1 MHQNVLLL
9 MSTST
14 FPILVILL
22 TGDAAASASITSSTS
37 LVSGLTFAGAA
48 GGASINNSTFLDSAL
63 TLVGDAGGAS
73 ITFSTSLGLAL
84 TFPGDAVGSTFSGII
99 DSEDFNGA
107 TVAFAADID
116 SIDTNQA
123 DRDGHLKSGDFFDAA
138 NHPKLAFEG
147 KIENN
152 GGDYSLVG
160 NLTMRGTTKAVELD
174 VTFGGIVADPYGQ
187 TKAGFE
193 IEGKVNRKD
202 FGLSWSA
209 ITEAGSVVVSD
220 QVRLVLSI
228 QLVKQA

>member
-1 MHQNVLLL
+1 
-9 MSTST
+9 MSTTKWIIDPTHSEVS
-14 FPILVILL
+14 FKVKHLVISTV
-22 TGDAAASASITSSTS
+22 TGY
-37 LVSGLTFAGAA
+37 FRKFEGAA
-48 GGASINNSTFLDSAL
+48 E
-63 TLVGDAGGAS
+63 V
-73 ITFSTSLGLAL
+73 
-84 TFPGDAVGSTFSGII
+84 V
-99 DSEDFNGA
+99 SEDFDGA
-107 TVAFAADID
+107 AVAFTADID

-123 DRDGHLKSGDFFDAA
+123 DRDGHLKSADFFDAA

-147 KIENN
+147 KIANN
-152 GGDYSLVG
+152 SGDYSLVG